1 MSKIGS
7 IFEEVDPVDVVYNA
21 MIEKNPALAK
31 FGKKAFRIIKVI
43 PATGSRNTEARVVGL
58 GDAGMEGIMSVFYDR
73 ASLAKV
79 GNSTMNQA
87 KKPTITLAQAAGT
100 VVTLSTVMPM
110 INKLFGFNLNT
121 DLNTWP
127 DVSAANITVPARGQ
141 KVTMTLSAVASAN
154 AGYTPVSL
162 RTLPGTTLAI
172 DFVNRGQAI
181 GAVAVDRAINPFV
194 KADGNINWSAETIS
208 ANPANVKKSL
218 LLKIINV
225 DFSDLVNEVPEASNI
240 YYGGLGGGNRYQK
253 WPIRQALAEGIKKR
267 CQELDI
273 PIIDFT
279 VAYQSG
285 MSPELWSQLP
295 DHKARFLRTVFRAQS
310 DIAGQPWANP
320 KFQKCLLTVSSFQNV
335 YGFAVSGYY
344 EPQTARVEA
353 KEGWA
358 TNLANYPINYN
369 LV

>member
-7 IFEEVDPVDVVYNA
+7 IFEEVDPVDVVYDA
-21 MIEKNPALAK
+21 MIEKNPGLAK
-31 FGKKAFRIIKVI
+31 FGKNAFRIIKVL
-43 PATGSRNTEARVVGL
+43 PATGARNTEARVVGM
-58 GDAGMEGIMSVFYDR
+58 GDVGMEGIISVFYDR

-79 GNSTMNQA
+79 SNSAINQA

-100 VVTLSTVMPM
+100 VMTLSTVMPM

-121 DLNTWP
+121 ALYTWP
-127 DVSAANITVPARGQ
+127 DVTSPNITVPARGQ
-141 KVTMTLSAVASAN
+141 KVTMTLSAFASAN
-154 AGYTPVSL
+154 AGYAPVSL

-181 GAVAVDRAINPFV
+181 GAVAVDRSINPFV
-194 KADGNINWSAETIS
+194 KADGNINWSAETMS
-208 ANPANVKKSL
+208 ANPTDVKKSL

-225 DFSDLVNEVPEASNI
+225 DFSDIVNQVPEINNV
-240 YYGGLGGGNRYQK
+240 YYGGLGGGNRYHK
-253 WPIRQALAEGIKKR
+253 WPLRAELAAGIKKR

-273 PIIDFT
+273 PIIDFAP
-279 VAYQSG
+279 AYQSG
-285 MSPELWSQLP
+285 MSPEAWNQLP
-295 DHKARFLRTVFRAQS
+295 DHKARFLRAVFRAQS

-320 KFQKCLLTVSSFQNV
+320 KFQKCLLTTSSFQNV
-335 YGFAVSGYY
+335 YGFVVSGYY
-344 EPQTARVEA
+344 EPQLARVEA